1 MNELVAAG
9 FIERRIYR
17 IRGRQVMLDRDLAEL
32 YGVPTKIL
40 NKAVKRHPKRFPKD
54 FMIQLS
60 SDELTNWRFQFGTSN
75 FGLKMGLRYRPY
87 AFTSLGV
94 SMLSSVLNNDRAI
107 EVNIA
112 IMRVFDR
119 LRELIAEDRGLA
131 ALVTEHEHRLDKCE
145 HRVDGHDQD
154 IAALIETVPSLPEPA
169 PEPKSVIGFTPP
181 PKDKQKDSASPS
193 SRMRQNLRRRL
204 RKSEIAHNW
213 PAGRSPRS
221 PQ

>member
-1 MNELVAAG
+1 MGQELIQPEQ
-9 FIERRIYR
+9 IERAVLL
-17 IRGRQVMLDRDLAEL
+17 IRGQRVMLDRDLAEL

-40 NKAVKRHPKRFPKD
+40 NKAVKRHQKRFPKD

-119 LRELIAEDRGLA
+119 LRELIAEDRSLA

-154 IAALIETVPSLPEPA
+154 IAALIETVPGLPEPE
-169 PEPKSVIGFTPP
+169 PERRPVLGFAPP
-181 PKDKQKDSASPS
+181 PKVKRNRSKGF
-193 SRMRQNLRRRL
+193 
-204 RKSEIAHNW
+204 RK
-213 PAGRSPRS
+213 
-221 PQ
+221 